1 MRPINCQIYT
11 DRLIYAVYKN
21 LFPYYVLNVIHVDK
35 LKSRLILNERF
46 VDWKN
51 NEYIWS
57 VCTSF
62 SKNMTHAGFQT
73 IINKRV
79 KLKSEN

>member
-21 LFPYYVLNVIHVDK
+21 LFPYYVLNVIYVDK
-35 LKSRLILNERF
+35 LKSRLILNEWF

-51 NEYIWS
+51 NEHLIRVYIIFEEYDSRW
-57 VCTSF
+57 F
-62 SKNMTHAGFQT
+62 PNH
-73 IINKRV
+73 NK
-79 KLKSEN
+79 

>member
-11 DRLIYAVYKN
+11 DRLIYIVYKN
-21 LFPYYVLNVIHVDK
+21 LFPYYVLNVIYVDK

-51 NEYIWS
+51 NEHIWS

-62 SKNMTHAGFQT
+62 SKNMIHAGFQT